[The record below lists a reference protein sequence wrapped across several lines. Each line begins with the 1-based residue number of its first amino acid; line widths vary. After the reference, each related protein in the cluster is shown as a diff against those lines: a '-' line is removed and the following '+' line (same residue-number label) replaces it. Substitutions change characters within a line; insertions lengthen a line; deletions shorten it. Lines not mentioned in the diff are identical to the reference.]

1 MDINKLI
8 ELYSTAKESVKK
20 NIQNLE
26 IYFIN

>member
-8 ELYSTAKESVKK
+8 ELDLIAKESVK

-26 IYFIN
+26 TYFIN

>member
-8 ELYSTAKESVKK
+8 ELDSTAKESVKK